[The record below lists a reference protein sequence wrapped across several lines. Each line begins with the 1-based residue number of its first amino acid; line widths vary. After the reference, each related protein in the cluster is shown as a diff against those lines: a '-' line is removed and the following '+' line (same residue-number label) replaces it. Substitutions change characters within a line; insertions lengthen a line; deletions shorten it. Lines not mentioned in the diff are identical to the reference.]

1 MDIQAWQ
8 ELGIICGALLA
19 LGTLTGLI
27 WRRVVQPV
35 YRLIRR
41 LNQVADVLLG
51 DRVKK
56 IPSLQERLDN
66 MVMQAEVHAQATRA
80 LERQLAEHIEWH
92 SARARANGPR
102 PGDRSTPT

>member
-1 MDIQAWQ
+1 MDIEAWQ
-8 ELGIICGALLA
+8 ELGIVSGALLA
-19 LGTLTGLI
+19 LSALIGLI

-35 YRLIRR
+35 FRTIRR

-51 DRVKK
+51 DRLRK

-102 PGDRSTPT
+102 PGDRTTPT